1 MIKIAP
7 SLLAADFGR
16 IHDEIERMAAA
27 GADYLHFDVM
37 DGCFVPNIS
46 FGFPVLKAAAQCS
59 LPVDA
64 HLMIDHPEQY
74 IDQFAAGGARIIT
87 VHAEATNH
95 LHRAL
100 QQIRAAGCLAGVALN
115 PGTSPE
121 CLRYVMGDFD
131 LALVMTVNPGFG
143 GQKMIRSSVEKI
155 AEIRAMLDTA
165 NVILYGKANPV
176 DMLRILGGYVCD
188 VHIKDGKWPTDGW
201 KLGQETPVGEGDVD
215 FAEVIRRL
223 RALNYDGALTIER
236 EIEGEKQI
244 QDVLAAKK
252 LLENLLRANG

>member
-16 IHDEIERMAAA
+16 IHYEIERMAAA

-155 AEIRAMLDTA
+155 AEIREMLDRAGCDAIIEVDGGVNEQTA
-165 NVILYGKANPV
+165 PMLLERGATMLVAGSALYGAPDAKAFIDHV
-176 DMLRILGGYVCD
+176 KAMG
-188 VHIKDGKWPTDGW
+188 
-201 KLGQETPVGEGDVD
+201 
-215 FAEVIRRL
+215 AE
-223 RALNYDGALTIER
+223 
-236 EIEGEKQI
+236 K
-244 QDVLAAKK
+244 
-252 LLENLLRANG
+252 

>member
-95 LHRAL
+95 LHCAL

-131 LALVMTVNPGFG
+131 LALIMTVNPGFG

-155 AEIRAMLDTA
+155 AEIRAMLDRTGCDAIIEVDGGVNEQTA
-165 NVILYGKANPV
+165 PMLLERGATMLVAGSALYGAPDAKAFIDHV
-176 DMLRILGGYVCD
+176 KAMG
-188 VHIKDGKWPTDGW
+188 
-201 KLGQETPVGEGDVD
+201 
-215 FAEVIRRL
+215 AE
-223 RALNYDGALTIER
+223 
-236 EIEGEKQI
+236 K
-244 QDVLAAKK
+244 
-252 LLENLLRANG
+252 